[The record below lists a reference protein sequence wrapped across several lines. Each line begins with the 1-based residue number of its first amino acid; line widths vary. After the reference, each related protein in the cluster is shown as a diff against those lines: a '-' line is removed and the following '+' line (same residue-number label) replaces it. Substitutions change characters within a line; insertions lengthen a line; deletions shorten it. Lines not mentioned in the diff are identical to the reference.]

1 MEQVL
6 FIINPVSGGKEK
18 GAILKQIDQKFRKEG
33 YTIYETTGKN
43 DKAKIAEQIEKT
55 GAETVVAGGGDGTI
69 ALVADMLKTKSAA
82 MGILP
87 LGSANGLATDL
98 EIPVDVEGAL
108 DVILKNAPKPFDLIE
123 VNNKWN
129 VLHLADVG
137 LNAGLV
143 RRYQE
148 DEHRGFLGYAISAL
162 KELSSLNE
170 YMRIDIT
177 ADDKQYSF
185 ETQFLGIAN
194 AKKYGTGVVINPH
207 GKVDDGRFELCV
219 LGEVSFQSLLENVVG
234 ETEFANNHFTIISAK
249 KASIS
254 ISPLSEFQIDGEYIG
269 EVQHLDVKVSTSKL
283 QIIR

>member
-18 GAILKQIDQKFRKEG
+18 GTILKQIDQKFRKSG
-33 YTIYETTGKN
+33 YSLYETTGKN
-43 DKAKIAEQIEKT
+43 DKDKIAEQIDKT
-55 GAETVVAGGGDGTI
+55 GVETVVAGGGDGTI
-69 ALVADMLKTKSAA
+69 ALVADVLKTRGAA

-108 DVILKNAPKPFDLIE
+108 DVILKKSPKPFDLVE

-148 DEHRGFLGYAISAL
+148 DEHRGFLGYALSAL
-162 KELSSLNE
+162 KELSSLKE
-170 YMRIDIT
+170 YMHVDIT
-177 ADDKQYSF
+177 ADNEQYSF

-194 AKKYGTGVVINPH
+194 AKKYGTGVIINPH
-207 GKVDDGRFELCV
+207 GKVDDGLFELCI

-234 ETEFANNHFTIISAK
+234 ETEFASNHFTIISAK

-254 ISPLSEFQIDGEYIG
+254 ITPLTEFQIDGEYVG
-269 EVQHLDVKVSTSKL
+269 EVEHLEVKVSTSKL